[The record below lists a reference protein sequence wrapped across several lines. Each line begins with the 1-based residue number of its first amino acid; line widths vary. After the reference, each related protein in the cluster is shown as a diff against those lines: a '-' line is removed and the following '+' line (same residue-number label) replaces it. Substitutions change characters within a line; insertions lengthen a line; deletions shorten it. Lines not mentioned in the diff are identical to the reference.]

1 MSQFE
6 VEEESLC
13 NEPLDSKKRKLLENV
28 EDSDEKDTKK
38 AKVEEEKEEIDVEN
52 ESQMERLMGNPNM
65 WHIHNNIFGHLNH
78 DTVEICRQV
87 CKSWNESLKRTSLV
101 KFLQEFG
108 DKNIGLAVTSD
119 VCDGEIFEYPE
130 EIVSDIIP
138 GWPNA
143 VKKYGG
149 QASIEDLQEVKV
161 SLRKL
166 LNEYDGTCWP
176 YPVHE
181 AASEGA
187 VKLMKLILNT
197 SYDFNTTDKFGHTAL
212 HFACNDGR
220 TEVVQLLIS
229 SSKKSSINLNARINY
244 FDSTALH
251 LACENDRGETVQ
263 LMMRQWKEFGIDIKA
278 RDNEGKTPLDIT
290 KERTIRIFGKK
301 EKSKKDE
308 GNDGNDGK

>member
-1 MSQFE
+1 M
-6 VEEESLC
+6 EELMN
-13 NEPLDSKKRKLLENV
+13 NENF
-28 EDSDEKDTKK
+28 
-38 AKVEEEKEEIDVEN
+38 
-52 ESQMERLMGNPNM
+52 
-65 WHIHNNIFGHLNH
+65 WHLQEHIFGYLNY
-78 DTVEICRQV
+78 DTLETCRKV

-149 QASIEDLQEVKV
+149 QASIEDLQEVEV

-166 LNEYDGTCWP
+166 ECWP
-176 YPVHE
+176 YHPVHE

-197 SYDFNTTDKFGHTAL
+197 SYDFNTTDNFGHTAL
-212 HFACNDGR
+212 HYACIAGR

-229 SSKKSSINLNARINY
+229 SSKKISINLNARINPW
-244 FDSTALH
+244 FGSTALH
-251 LACENDRGETVQ
+251 LACENDRG
-263 LMMRQWKEFGIDIKA
+263 
-278 RDNEGKTPLDIT
+278 
-290 KERTIRIFGKK
+290 
-301 EKSKKDE
+301 
-308 GNDGNDGK
+308 